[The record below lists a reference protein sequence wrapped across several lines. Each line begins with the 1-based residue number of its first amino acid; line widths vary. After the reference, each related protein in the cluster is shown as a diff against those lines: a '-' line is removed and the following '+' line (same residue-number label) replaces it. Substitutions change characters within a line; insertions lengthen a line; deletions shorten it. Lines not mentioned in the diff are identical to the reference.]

1 MSKVSFEKNVVQTPV
16 EGVTIETTTTHV
28 AQDEQAA
35 PAAAPA
41 AEAAKTS
48 TAVAVQQ
55 ESPHAIF
62 DDNNIGFEDIR
73 LPRINIVQ
81 KVGDLSNTFRDGE
94 IVLDQTHVIYAPAR
108 PVPGQPAPADPA
120 PLNIVVIGFKRTVFV
135 EKVEGG
141 AMGLTCRTREEL
153 VKCGGTLDYK
163 EWQESV
169 RLNKENPAHKAL
181 RRFDNMA
188 TAMVLVEKP
197 ATFPDP
203 NKTIFPYEVN
213 GKQFVLA
220 FFTMKASAYNAGAK
234 AIFTHKKTRSFSNPT
249 VSYSDNYFTLASELK
264 KFPTGTFA
272 QIPDIRA
279 TALVEAEVTALVNS
293 IKGK

>member
-1 MSKVSFEKNVVQTPV
+1 MKVSFEKSIVETPV
-16 EGVTIETTTTHV
+16 EGVTIDTTTTHV
-28 AQDEQAA
+28 ES
-35 PAAAPA
+35 PAVEASPA
-41 AEAAKTS
+41 VSVAS
-48 TAVAVQQ
+48 TAVATRQ
-55 ESPHAIF
+55 ESAHAIF
-62 DDNNIGFEDIR
+62 DDNAIGFEDIR

-94 IVLDQTHVIYAPAR
+94 IVLDQTHVIYAPVR
-108 PVPGQPAPADPA
+108 QIPGQPALANPA

-169 RLNKENPAHKAL
+169 RANKENPSVKAL

-188 TAMVLVEKP
+188 TALILVEKP

-203 NKTIFPYEVN
+203 NKTIFPYEVT

-220 FFTMKASAYNAGAK
+220 FFTMKASAFNAGAK
-234 AIFTHKKTRSFSNPT
+234 AIFTHKKTRSFSNPN
-249 VSYSDNYFTLASELK
+249 VSYADNYFTLASELK

-279 TALVEAEVTALVNS
+279 AALVEPEVTRLVNT
-293 IKGK
+293 IKGGE